1 LTTISCDSDVHAMQS
16 RANPISRKHKRVTIR
31 MQTLLVAGSLYRA
44 ALAAVMVER
53 LAPARE
59 LMPKSPYRAVCK
71 SEILGEPMF
80 SIMIL

>member
-1 LTTISCDSDVHAMQS
+1 
-16 RANPISRKHKRVTIR
+16 